1 MLRDKQIHEHK
12 TIRPVLDKAA
22 AGRFIRHEL
31 WVPKEKT
38 VSKSKGGSS
47 GSFNRKRKFNDD
59 DEVITIN

>member
-1 MLRDKQIHEHK
+1 MLRDKQVHEHK
-12 TIRPVLDKAA
+12 TIRPVLNKEA

-31 WVPKEKT
+31 WVPKGKT
-38 VSKSKGGSS
+38 VSKEGSS